1 MSDIIK
7 DLKSK
12 FVAIETEAYDL
23 LKLKIKEI
31 CDKHQ
36 INFDSGMGS
45 YSFDFTIDDNNISYF
60 YDDYKDK
67 NISQLIY
74 DYEHDLK
81 VVIADEDIKYYNDKL
96 KEFKKIETFHE
107 DVIDLVS
114 TYSDI
119 KKIFPVY
126 LDIIPS
132 YSTQI

>member
-1 MSDIIK
+1 MLDIIE

-12 FVAIETEAYDL
+12 FVIIETEAYDL
-23 LKLKIKEI
+23 LKLKIKDI

-45 YSFDFTIDDNNISYF
+45 YSFDFIIDGNNISYF

-67 NISQLIY
+67 DISKLIY
-74 DYEHDLK
+74 DYAHDLK
-81 VVIADEDIKYYNDKL
+81 VVTSDEDIKYYNDKL
-96 KEFKKIETFHE
+96 KEFRKIETFHN

-114 TYSDI
+114 TYTDI

-126 LDIIPS
+126 LETIPS
-132 YSTQI
+132 YQSTL